1 MKSSHLFPTSFFCG
15 RILIAPPGSRRDAG
29 GTSRRSMP
37 PGFGPAHPGGMS
49 ENSPA
54 FQRWGSR
61 SSGSSPEGTAELPVR
76 RPSLGT
82 YGIKR
87 PYPALKHWAI
97 VSCPFRDI
105 HVQRSGILV
114 ALSADARATWR
125 SRIGC
130 GLARHPACNL
140 LVHRNVVVVSRGGLF
155 LSLIFMPI
163 DFLPKAF

>member
-15 RILIAPPGSRRDAG
+15 RILIAPPGSRRNAG
-29 GTSRRSMP
+29 GTNRRSMP

-97 VSCPFRDI
+97 VSCPLRDI

-114 ALSADARATWR
+114 ALSADACATWR
-125 SRIGC
+125 GRIGC

-140 LVHRNVVVVSRGGLF
+140 LVNRNAGGIKRRPFSVSHLY
-155 LSLIFMPI
+155 
-163 DFLPKAF
+163 AN